1 MTAAFEPLVAAP
13 ARAAVLVDFDGTLSP
28 IVANPDA
35 AVPLPAA
42 RDALAGLVGAVGLVA
57 VVSGRPVAFLRAAL
71 GIEGIT
77 YVGQYGLERWVGAR
91 VVTDPRVEP
100 FLPVVADVAAEAE
113 RELPGLRVERKQGVA
128 VVLHWREQPER
139 GPEAEAWAAAAAR
152 RSGLELH
159 PAKMAAELRPPV
171 PMDKGRAVAEV
182 CTGAGVDG
190 ALFAGDDAGDL
201 AAFDALDRLR
211 GDGTLAAAVRVA
223 VRSPEAPPDLVAR
236 ADVVVDGPAGLAAL
250 LRDLGAALTRS
261 RHADPS

>member
-1 MTAAFEPLVAAP
+1 MSAAFEPLLAAP

-42 RDALAGLVGAVGLVA
+42 RDALTALVGAVGTVA

-77 YVGQYGLERWVGAR
+77 YVGQYGIERWNGAR

-100 FLPVVADVAAEAE
+100 FLPVVEAVAVEAE
-113 RELPGLRVERKQGVA
+113 QDLAGLRIERKQGIA
-128 VVLHWREQPER
+128 VVLHWREQAER
-139 GPEAEAWAAAAAR
+139 GPEAEAWATDAAR
-152 RSGLELH
+152 RSGLAVH
-159 PAKMAAELRPPV
+159 PAKMAVELRPPV

-182 CTGAGVDG
+182 CTGLDAAV
-190 ALFAGDDAGDL
+190 FAGDDAGDL

-211 GDGTLAAAVRVA
+211 DDGALSAAVRVA
-223 VRSPEAPPDLVAR
+223 VRSDEVPAGLVDR

-250 LRDLGAALTRS
+250 LAELGASLRRAL
-261 RHADPS
+261 P